1 MGLRVEKN
9 SPTGSIKM
17 TQEFYVKRLL
27 EKFNIMEA
35 NPVAMLLEFGNQ
47 LSKINLPGFPEED
60 EMKNIPYRELM
71 GGLNYLQRAWI
82 LHLR

>member
-17 TQEFYVKRLL
+17 TQEFYVRRLL

-35 NPVAMLLEFGNQ
+35 NPVAMPLESGNQ
-47 LSKINLPGFPEED
+47 LSKINLPGFPEEN
-60 EMKNIPYRELM
+60 EMKNIPY
-71 GGLNYLQRAWI
+71 
-82 LHLR
+82 